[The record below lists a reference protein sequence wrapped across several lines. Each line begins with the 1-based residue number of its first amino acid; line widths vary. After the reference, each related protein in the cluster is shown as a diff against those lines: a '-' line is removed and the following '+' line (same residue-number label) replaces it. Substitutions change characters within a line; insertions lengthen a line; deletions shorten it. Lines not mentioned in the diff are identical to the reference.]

1 MREKNIHPSDQE
13 LLMRA
18 DGEFPRRQGAHLDAH
33 LAACWTCRARK
44 AELDAKIAELVR
56 MRRDSLDPLLP
67 PGAGSRARLIS
78 QIAEMS
84 KNLPAEARWKFPSRF
99 GDWRFAAV
107 GAVAL
112 LVLAV
117 AVAGLAKR
125 NLYAV
130 SSSYGGELPN
140 RQLTPGATRPVAI
153 SEICAV
159 NREDVVSDVPDTVR
173 HEVFQEYGIRN
184 APAEKY
190 EVDYL
195 IAPGLGGTEDLRNLW
210 PEPRVDA
217 KWNSYVKDQ
226 LEEYLHES
234 VCGGKLSLETAQT
247 DEARDWI
254 SAYQKYF
261 HTREPLATYS
271 KLGFE
276 HAGARTGAELP
287 HIPPLGP
294 SSILLGRK
302 G

>member
-1 MREKNIHPSDQE
+1 MRDKNMHPSDQE

-18 DGEFPRRQGAHLDAH
+18 DGELPRRRAAYVDAH
-33 LAACWTCRARK
+33 FAACWSCRARK
-44 AELDAKIAELVR
+44 AELEAKIAEFVR
-56 MRRDSLDPLLP
+56 MRRDSLDPLP
-67 PGAGSRARLIS
+67 PPDAGARARLIR
-78 QIAEMS
+78 QIEEMS
-84 KNLPAEARWKFPSRF
+84 KNSPTEARRKFPFRF

-112 LVLAV
+112 LALVA

-130 SSSYGGELPN
+130 SSSYGGELPD
-140 RQLTPGATRPVAI
+140 RRLTPGATRLVAI
-153 SEICAV
+153 REICVV
-159 NREDVVSDVPDTVR
+159 NHEDVVSSVPDAVR
-173 HEVFQEYGIRN
+173 HEVFQEYGLRN

-195 IAPGLGGTEDLRNLW
+195 IAPGLGGAEDIRNLW
-210 PEPRVDA
+210 PEPRFDA
-217 KWNSYVKDQ
+217 KWNSFVKDQ
-226 LEEYLHES
+226 LEEYLHQS
-234 VCGGKLSLETAQT
+234 VCGGKLNLETAQA

-261 HTREPLATYS
+261 HTPEPLANYS
-271 KLGFE
+271 KADSG
-276 HAGARTGAELP
+276 HGIPGSELP
-287 HIPPLGP
+287 HILPLGI